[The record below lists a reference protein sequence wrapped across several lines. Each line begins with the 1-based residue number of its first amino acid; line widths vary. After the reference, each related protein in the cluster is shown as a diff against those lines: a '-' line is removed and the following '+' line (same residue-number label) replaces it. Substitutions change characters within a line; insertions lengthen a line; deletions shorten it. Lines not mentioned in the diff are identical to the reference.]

1 MSKMQSQQIQV
12 DQTELGSMVKKLHF
26 LEESNSAL
34 ISIQEKLDRLSRFH
48 SEELLSYDVHHIL
61 ETWLARLRELVR
73 IEVCSVFLLEKG
85 GIEFIH
91 KISKPEELSPLIEKE
106 VEAQIGLGNFGQ
118 AISNGIPLS
127 VKTEVFGK
135 ESMRPLSI
143 MIAPLSNPKRTIGAV
158 VIVFEQDK
166 EFIRQQTMKLLNILV
181 DFFSLALGN
190 AYLVDDL
197 KSTYFFTIKAITN
210 SIEAR
215 DPYTRGH
222 SERVALYAKIIAG
235 ELNWDEDQMEL
246 IDWGG
251 MLHDV
256 GKIGIPDSI
265 LNKPGKL
272 SGDEFDY
279 IKMHPLIGAHIV
291 RGISFLESSI
301 PYILEHHERF
311 DGRGYSRGLAGED
324 ISLKGRVLAVADAF
338 DAMTSDRPYRKAL
351 KLEDAFDEIV
361 KNRGTQFD
369 PQMVDAFEQAFLSG
383 RIQVPKNSVLD
394 GF

>member
-1 MSKMQSQQIQV
+1 MHTEQIQV
-12 DQTELGSMVKKLHF
+12 DQPELGAMVKKLRF
-26 LEESNSAL
+26 LEDSNSAL

-61 ETWLARLRELVR
+61 ETWLARLSELVR
-73 IEVCSVFLLEKG
+73 IEVCSVFLLERG

-91 KISKPEELSPLIEKE
+91 KISKPEELSPVIEKE
-106 VEAQIGLGNFGQ
+106 VEAQINLGNFGQ

-127 VKTEVFGK
+127 VKAEVFGK
-135 ESMRPLSI
+135 ESNRSLSI
-143 MIAPLSNPKRTIGAV
+143 MIAPLSSPKRTIGAV

-166 EFIRQQTMKLLNILV
+166 EFIRQQTLKLLNILV

-190 AYLVDDL
+190 AYLVEDL
-197 KSTYFFTIKAITN
+197 KSTYFLTIKAITN

-235 ELNWDEDQMEL
+235 ELNWNEDEMEL

-272 SGDEFDY
+272 TGDEFDY

-291 RGISFLESSI
+291 RGISFLESSL

-311 DGRGYSRGLAGED
+311 DGRGYSSSLGGED
-324 ISLKGRVLAVADAF
+324 ISVKGRLLAVADSF

-351 KLEDAFDEIV
+351 KLEDAFDEIIRN
-361 KNRGTQFD
+361 KGTQFD
-369 PQMVDAFEQAFLSG
+369 PQMVEAFDQAFNSG
-383 RIQVPKNSVLD
+383 KIKIPESSSILE
-394 GF
+394 GL

>member
-1 MSKMQSQQIQV
+1 MYTEQIQGN
-12 DQTELGSMVKKLHF
+12 QGELGSMVQKLRF
-26 LEESNSAL
+26 LEDSNSAL
-34 ISIQEKLDRLSRFH
+34 ISIQDKLDRLSRFQ

-61 ETWLARLRELVR
+61 ETWLARLGELVR
-73 IEVCSVFLLEKG
+73 IEVCSVFLLEQG

-91 KISKPEELSPLIEKE
+91 KISKPEALSPVIEKE

-127 VKTEVFGK
+127 VKAEVFGK
-135 ESMRPLSI
+135 DSNRPLSI

-197 KSTYFFTIKAITN
+197 KSTYFYTIKAITN

-235 ELNWDEDQMEL
+235 ELNWNDEEIEL
-246 IDWGG
+246 INWGG

-272 SGDEFDY
+272 NGEEFDY

-301 PYILEHHERF
+301 PFILEHHERF
-311 DGRGYSRGLAGED
+311 DGKGYSRGLAGKD
-324 ISLKGRVLAVADAF
+324 ISVKGRLLAVADSF

-351 KLEDAFDEIV
+351 DVEVALDEIV
-361 KNRGTQFD
+361 KNKGTQFD
-369 PQMVDAFEQAFLSG
+369 PEIAEAFESAWASG
-383 RIQVPKNSVLD
+383 KIKIPEDNILE
-394 GF
+394 GI